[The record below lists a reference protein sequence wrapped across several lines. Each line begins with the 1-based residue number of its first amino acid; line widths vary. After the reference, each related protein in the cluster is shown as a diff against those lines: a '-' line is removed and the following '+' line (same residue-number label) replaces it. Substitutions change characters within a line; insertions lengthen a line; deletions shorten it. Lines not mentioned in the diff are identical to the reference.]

1 MGGFE
6 NGIYSVQSYHYETK
20 YVHNHYIQSL
30 VDTGILGCALWL
42 GLLVSS
48 AAAILRLRRQDT
60 APEAQP
66 HPMTAALGAVLLFI
80 LIHSAVEVDF
90 SAGYFLPFGF
100 GAFAVINLTCGQLVP
115 VPRLAEKPRRLLVWA
130 SALCLAVFGVL
141 LCMNMRAA
149 VIASQRDY
157 DAIAQAADLDP
168 YEWAD
173 YKLSYV
179 VSASAEDDLPDRM
192 RDTMERYLTD
202 LAALHSNSVPRYL
215 ARCYF
220 NLEDTA
226 QGFAMLEQYV
236 DYTPSNPETWEN
248 SFRIAMEY
256 DDGSDGFRQ
265 GVAALTQRLSDW
277 NDANLGTI
285 TLPDDVQA
293 YLNEQ

>member
-1 MGGFE
+1 
-6 NGIYSVQSYHYETK
+6 
-20 YVHNHYIQSL
+20 
-30 VDTGILGCALWL
+30 
-42 GLLVSS
+42 
-48 AAAILRLRRQDT
+48 
-60 APEAQP
+60 
-66 HPMTAALGAVLLFI
+66 
-80 LIHSAVEVDF
+80 
-90 SAGYFLPFGF
+90 
-100 GAFAVINLTCGQLVP
+100 
-115 VPRLAEKPRRLLVWA
+115 
-130 SALCLAVFGVL
+130 
-141 LCMNMRAA
+141 
-149 VIASQRDY
+149 
-157 DAIAQAADLDP
+157 
-168 YEWAD
+168 
-173 YKLSYV
+173 
-179 VSASAEDDLPDRM
+179 M

-248 SFRIAMEY
+248 SFRTAMEY